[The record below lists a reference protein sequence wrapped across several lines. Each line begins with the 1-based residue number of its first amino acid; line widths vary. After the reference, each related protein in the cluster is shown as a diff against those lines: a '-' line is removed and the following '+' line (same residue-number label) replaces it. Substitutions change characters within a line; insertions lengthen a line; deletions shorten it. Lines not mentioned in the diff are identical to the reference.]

1 MKIPEEIRKNLF
13 RVYKTI
19 KLKENI
25 FGTSP
30 PSIFVSSASYPI
42 TNIGLLTNYQE
53 DERSYILDYPE
64 YWYRER
70 LDEIEILKLR
80 TKLVYSFTKG
90 NLNSSNKFS
99 EKLREIVISK
109 KPVDVEIKI
118 KKPYFSLKFFK
129 FSRPIG
135 NPTKI
140 EDFKIVDNISAEKIV
155 EEIINENISA
165 KDAVLELYN
174 KVEISTIEKLF
185 TAGLLGKIKNRRFV
199 PTRWSITAVDSI
211 ISENLINEIREFEII
226 ERPMLFYNE
235 YLKNRY
241 WIFLIP
247 FYFMFEV
254 FEILKDKVYYDFEGI
269 FGRKEYAENVAGGY
283 YAIRLGICEIL
294 KKMQK
299 QAAVIVYRK
308 VDEFSFSLG
317 VWKVREAV
325 RDAKLIKT
333 FENFEELRN
342 FIKDLDERVLKNSF
356 VLKNIKKQYTL
367 NNLSK
372 LWKK

>member
-80 TKLVYSFTKG
+80 TNLVYSFTKG

-185 TAGLLGKIKNRRFV
+185 TAGLLGKIKNRKFV

-299 QAAVIVYRK
+299 QAAVVVYRK

-333 FENFEELRN
+333 FEKFEELRN

-367 NNLSK
+367 NSLSK

>member
-1 MKIPEEIRKNLF
+1 MKIPEEVKKNLF
-13 RVYKTI
+13 KVYKVI

-53 DERSYILDYPE
+53 DERSHILDYPE

-70 LDEIEILKLR
+70 LNEIEILKLR
-80 TKLVYSFTKG
+80 TNLVYSFTKG

-99 EKLREIVISK
+99 EKLREMVISK

-185 TAGLLGKIKNRRFV
+185 TAGLLGKIKNRKFV

-211 ISENLINEIREFEII
+211 ISENLISEIREFEII

-247 FYFMFEV
+247 SYFMFEV
-254 FEILKDKVYYDFEGI
+254 FEVLKDKVYYDFEGI

-367 NNLSK
+367 NSLSK